1 MSGIN
6 HVVLSGRLTRD
17 PEYFAAS
24 GEKKACARYT
34 LAVDR
39 AKEGAD
45 FISCVVFDHNA
56 EFAKAHLKQGTKV
69 TVVGKI
75 QTGSFTN
82 KDGQR
87 VYTMDVVI
95 DTHDVMSVSKQ

>member
-6 HVVLSGRLTRD
+6 QVVLSGRLTRD
-17 PEYFAAS
+17 PEYFAGS
-24 GEKKACARYT
+24 GDKKSRARYT

-45 FISCVVFDHNA
+45 FIPCLVFGHNA

-69 TVVGKI
+69 TIVGKL
-75 QTGSFTN
+75 QTGSYQN
-82 KDGQR
+82 PEGQK
-87 VYTMDVVI
+87 VYTMDVVVE
-95 DTHDVMSVSKQ
+95 THDLGA